1 MTPAPAQSHQISL
14 ARPDS
19 SLVTA
24 LLVTVA
30 VLLLLFLLLRH
41 VVRKRGG
48 WRRFRRGVARELTLT
63 RRAFGEPLR
72 AFRRHRRGVRALSRH
87 LCDPRSG
94 LLVRRLLDA
103 AGAALGD
110 VPGAFAYGLRTE
122 PGWAA
127 VQIAARGL
135 PDPPAPWGVADGLG
149 AQSWCLS
156 LDDEESLP
164 DAAPRAG
171 SRVRPLPVAVGMA
184 DDLCVHLDLAA
195 GPRMI
200 TVEGDAATRSR
211 LLQALAAQLDRPGSG
226 ASVTVTDGVH
236 PHYRGEPLDSVLRR
250 LENTPA
256 PTTEREGAVASTITV
271 VVCSSPTREQARR
284 LSALAA
290 TGTVVCLADGPAA
303 GHSWA
308 LRVNGRGRV
317 TAPELDLYADSAP
330 LGRAV
335 AAAVRADRRRAR
347 RAPARQWPIEPAVEP
362 RTEPERQAPET
373 AELPDRSA
381 LPELV
386 EESRHP
392 ATSPARTIAGSDL
405 LSEPATAR
413 ARSAEASSTGGE

>member
-1 MTPAPAQSHQISL
+1 MTRIPTQGHLISL
-14 ARPDS
+14 AKPDS
-19 SLVTA
+19 SVVTT
-24 LLVTVA
+24 VIVIVA

-48 WRRFRRGVARELTLT
+48 WRRFRRGVARELSLT

-110 VPGAFAYGLRTE
+110 APGAFAYGLRTE

-127 VQIAARGL
+127 VQIAGRRL
-135 PDPPAPWGVADGLG
+135 PDPPAPWEVADGLS

-171 SRVRPLPVAVGMA
+171 ARVRPLPVAVGMA

-200 TVEGDAATRSR
+200 TVDGDAATRSR

-236 PHYRGEPLDSVLRR
+236 PHYQGEPLDSVLRR
-250 LENTPA
+250 LEDTPS
-256 PTTEREGAVASTITV
+256 PTTMEEGLASTITV

-284 LSALAA
+284 LSSLAA

-308 LRVNGRGRV
+308 LRVSGRGRV

-330 LGRAV
+330 LVRAV

-347 RAPARQWPIEPAVEP
+347 RAPARHWPIESAVEP
-362 RTEPERQAPET
+362 HREPQQQAPET

-381 LPELV
+381 LSELV
-386 EESRHP
+386 EESRYP
-392 ATSPARTIAGSDL
+392 ATAPARTVAGSDL

-413 ARSAEASSTGGE
+413 SRSAEASSTGGE